1 MNWTDLRYIVTQH
14 QHNQAF
20 YDLAVERDTILTPTS
35 LKESSLVMENVKLI
49 EWFNKPQLTA
59 KTCLNEYRLLA
70 SSSHI
75 DKSTLPRETLRC
87 PIYKYENINEQQI
100 KCNP

>member
-1 MNWTDLRYIVTQH
+1 MKPQTVNLTDLRYIVTQH

-49 EWFNKPQLTA
+49 E
-59 KTCLNEYRLLA
+59 
-70 SSSHI
+70 
-75 DKSTLPRETLRC
+75 
-87 PIYKYENINEQQI
+87 
-100 KCNP
+100 